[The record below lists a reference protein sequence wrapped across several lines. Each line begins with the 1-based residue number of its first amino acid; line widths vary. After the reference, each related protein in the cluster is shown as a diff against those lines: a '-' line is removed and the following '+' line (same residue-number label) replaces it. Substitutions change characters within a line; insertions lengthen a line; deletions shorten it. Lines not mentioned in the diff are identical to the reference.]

1 MLYCLSAE
9 FVWAQVEVDGQPLEL
24 PEDIE
29 GVLLLNI
36 ASYMGGVNL
45 WASGAAAA
53 TAAPLDAPQ
62 SFCDGVLEARK
73 LALWLNEAVQSHYPI

>member
-1 MLYCLSAE
+1 MC
-9 FVWAQVEVDGQPLEL
+9 AQVEVDGRPLDL

-45 WASGAAAA
+45 WASGAA
-53 TAAPLDAPQ
+53 TAHASLDALQ
-62 SFCDGVLEARK
+62 SFCDGVLEVRSH
-73 LALWLNEAVQSHYPI
+73 LGAL